1 MVSPGCRC
9 SDWTTCFLLHQKWRR
24 YTGCHCLCG
33 RVVEEEVAEGETQ
46 DKERAMGR
54 HDHHKAPCEGWQRR
68 YNLPRSRGVNRP
80 FSRQHVR
87 ISNNNYLWTVAFST
101 WPQPGCHPEPPARH
115 RSPLVLLHGFGGGVA
130 LWAQN
135 LDSLSSS
142 GPVYGLDLLGFGR
155 SSRPQFCTDP
165 EGAEDQF
172 VEALEEWREKV
183 GLEEMVLLGHN
194 LGGYLSAAYTF
205 KYPQRVKHLVLVEP
219 WGFPARPENPNHHSI
234 PVWIRAMGAVMSPFN
249 PLAGLRLAGPLG
261 PMLVQTIRSDFKQK
275 YSSVFDDNT
284 VSDYI
289 YHLNAQTPSGETAFT
304 NMTIPYGWAR
314 RPMLERIG
322 QVQAHIPVSFIYGS
336 RSSIDSDSGYAFKK
350 TRPDVQITVIR
361 GAGHYVFADQ
371 PDDFNQTVL
380 QILAGTRDEGAKR
393 RDHPHPDDTTPA
405 RTHAG
410 GRAV

>member
-1 MVSPGCRC
+1 MRRMAEEIQPVKEQSSWILSWLPSWCPTSP
-9 SDWTTCFLLHQKWRR
+9 SQLKDA
-24 YTGCHCLCG
+24 
-33 RVVEEEVAEGETQ
+33 EEKMLKSV
-46 DKERAMGR
+46 K
-54 HDHHKAPCEGWQRR
+54 
-68 YNLPRSRGVNRP
+68 RP

-87 ISNNNYLWTVAFST
+87 ISNNNYLWTLAFST
-101 WPQPGCHPEPPARH
+101 QPCTLPRPPAQP

-135 LDSLSSS
+135 LDTLSSC
-142 GPVYGLDLLGFGR
+142 GPVYALDLLGFGR
-155 SSRPQFCTDP
+155 SSRPEFTTDP
-165 EGAEDQF
+165 EGAEEQF
-172 VEALEEWREKV
+172 VAALEEWREKV

-194 LGGYLSAAYTF
+194 LGGYLSAAYTL
-205 KYPQRVKHLVLVEP
+205 KYPQRVKHLLLVEP
-219 WGFPARPENPNHHSI
+219 WGFPARPENPNHNSI

-289 YHLNAQTPSGETAFT
+289 YHVNAQTPSGETAFK
-304 NMTIPYGWAR
+304 NMTIPYGWAK

-322 QVQAHIPVSFIYGS
+322 QVQAGIPISFIYGS

-350 TRPDVQITVIR
+350 TRPDVEIRVIR

-371 PDDFNQTVL
+371 PDDFNQAVL
-380 QILAGTRDEGAKR
+380 QILARTEKKSEDLGKKQQERPHSDDAQEG
-393 RDHPHPDDTTPA
+393 P
-405 RTHAG
+405 G
-410 GRAV
+410 LN

>member
-1 MVSPGCRC
+1 MVARPSQSTMRRMAEEIQPTKEQRSWILSWLPSWCPTSP
-9 SDWTTCFLLHQKWRR
+9 SHLKDA
-24 YTGCHCLCG
+24 
-33 RVVEEEVAEGETQ
+33 EE
-46 DKERAMGR
+46 KML
-54 HDHHKAPCEGWQRR
+54 K
-68 YNLPRSRGVNRP
+68 SVNRP

-87 ISNNNYLWTVAFST
+87 ISNGDYLWTLAFST
-101 WPQPGCHPEPPARH
+101 RPQAGSPPGPPAPH
-115 RSPLVLLHGFGGGVA
+115 RSPLVLLHGFGGGLA

-135 LDSLSSS
+135 LDCLSSS
-142 GPVYGLDLLGFGR
+142 GPVYALDLLGFGR
-155 SSRPQFCTDP
+155 SSRPQFSADP
-165 EGAEDQF
+165 EGAEGQF

-194 LGGYLSAAYTF
+194 LGGYLSAAYTL

-219 WGFPARPENPNHHSI
+219 WGFPARAENPNHHSI

-275 YSSVFDDNT
+275 YSSVFEDNT

-304 NMTIPYGWAR
+304 NMTIPYGWAK

-336 RSSIDSDSGYAFKK
+336 RSSIDSHSGYAFKK

-380 QILAGTRDEGAKR
+380 RILAGTQEKMPR
-393 RDHPHPDDTTPA
+393 
-405 RTHAG
+405 
-410 GRAV
+410 